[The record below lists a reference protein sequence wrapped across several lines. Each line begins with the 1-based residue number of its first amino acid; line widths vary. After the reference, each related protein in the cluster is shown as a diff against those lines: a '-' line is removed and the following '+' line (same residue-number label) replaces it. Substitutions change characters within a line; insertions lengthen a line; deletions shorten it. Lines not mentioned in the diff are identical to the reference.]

1 MIFRGAAVS
10 LALAQV
16 SLHEIMDYV
25 DQIRSQLIMHEKA
38 TVNVVNI

>member
-1 MIFRGAAVS
+1 MILRGTAVC

-16 SLHEIMDYV
+16 SLHEIMDSI